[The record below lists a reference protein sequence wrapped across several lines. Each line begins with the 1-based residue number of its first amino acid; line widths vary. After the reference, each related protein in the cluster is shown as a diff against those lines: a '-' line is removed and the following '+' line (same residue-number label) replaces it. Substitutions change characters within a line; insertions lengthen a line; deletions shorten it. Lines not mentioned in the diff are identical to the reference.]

1 MFIIITIITTTII
14 ITIITTTII
23 IRVMT
28 IITYQGVK
36 YKCASHL
43 VPAII
48 IIVELW
54 FIMELWAKIFNLFA
68 FIIAIFIRGLSIKFY
83 NLSYVIV
90 IFVKK

>member
-1 MFIIITIITTTII
+1 MVAIMFIIITIITTTII

-48 IIVELW
+48 IIVEL
-54 FIMELWAKIFNLFA
+54 
-68 FIIAIFIRGLSIKFY
+68 
-83 NLSYVIV
+83 
-90 IFVKK
+90 